1 MLAASWPPNAPVNKM
16 RSNRPWVAC
25 LAGVCWCVGL
35 GSPRSVSAWG
45 PEGHQ
50 IVAEIAERNLTAE
63 ARTGVARLLESN
75 LSLADVASDADG
87 YRERC
92 VNTGPWHYVNIPL
105 SASTYDEAL
114 YCPQPRGCVLS
125 VLPRQIAILSDRQA
139 ARDERQFA
147 LRWIVHLVADLH
159 QPLHSGDAGD
169 RGGNLR
175 KVRWAGRETSLHGL
189 WDFDLIHDA
198 GRSPES
204 YVRALLGSVRRAD
217 KRAIMR
223 GDPRRWALQA
233 HDLAQRF
240 AYGKL
245 PPGPASM
252 VAELGEA
259 YARAV
264 QGALDTQLLRAGLR
278 LAMVLND
285 ALAKPGPPAS
295 AQLLAQNHNCEP
307 PAPR

>member
-1 MLAASWPPNAPVNKM
+1 MP
-16 RSNRPWVAC
+16 SNRPWIAW
-25 LAGVCWCVGL
+25 LAGMGWCVGL
-35 GSPRSVSAWG
+35 GSSSHVSAWG

-50 IVAEIAERNLTAE
+50 IVAEIAERHLTPE
-63 ARTGVARLLESN
+63 AKTGVSRLLESN
-75 LSLADVASDADG
+75 LSLADVASYADG

-92 VNTGPWHYVNIPL
+92 ANTGPWHYVNIPL
-105 SASTYDEAL
+105 AASVYDEAL
-114 YCPQPRGCVLS
+114 HCPQPRGCVISALS
-125 VLPRQIAILSDRQA
+125 RQIAILKDRQA
-139 ARDERQFA
+139 LPDERAFA
-147 LRWIVHLVADLH
+147 LRLIVHLIADLH

-175 KVRWAGRETSLHGL
+175 RVRWAGRETSLHGL

-198 GRSPES
+198 GRTQES
-204 YVRALLGSVRRAD
+204 YVRMLLGSALRAD
-217 KRAIMR
+217 KRAIMQ
-223 GDPRRWALQA
+223 GDPRIWALQA
-233 HDLAQRF
+233 HDVAQRF

-245 PPGPASM
+245 PPGPVSA

-285 ALAKPGPPAS
+285 ALAKPGPKAS
-295 AQLLAQNHNCEP
+295 AELLAQNRICEP
-307 PAPR
+307 SAPPR